1 MPGDTPDKVPADDIV
16 AIADGVLLHVPP
28 ARLLPIAMLLP
39 GQTGTLPVITPGNAC
54 TDTVAETLPH
64 VVV

>member
-1 MPGDTPDKVPADDIV
+1 MPGDTPDKVPVDEIV
-16 AIADGVLLHVPP
+16 ATDTGVQLHVPP
-28 ARLLPIAMLLP
+28 ARLLPIVMVLP
-39 GQTGTLPVITPGNAC
+39 GQTGALPVMAPGNAC